1 MPFRFSSTD
10 SHQEASEKKKR
21 IIKNEL
27 KAESSVITKETQK
40 SNTSSL
46 RKVFEENEE
55 ESSVK
60 RKEAEKTKK
69 KESGRIIVIMQE
81 DKKVAH
87 LQGLG
92 PGAGSWKEG
101 SSPPPTSLP
110 SSRTG
115 QAASPPSSS
124 GSQCMVPGS
133 STMEGLSR
141 GFKGACSK
149 SYSMGDN
156 IGTLCGEGKGPFAAS
171 VYTIFVPRKVGG
183 RRQQT
188 VALETDQTNN
198 KA

>member
-1 MPFRFSSTD
+1 M
-10 SHQEASEKKKR
+10 R
-21 IIKNEL
+21 INKNKL
-27 KAESSVITKETQK
+27 KAESLVTIKETQNI
-40 SNTSSL
+40 NTSSL
-46 RKVFEENEE
+46 RKIFEKIENEE

-60 RKEAEKTKK
+60 KKEAEKTKK

-92 PGAGSWKEG
+92 PGAGSWTES

-141 GFKGACSK
+141 GCKGACSK

-171 VYTIFVPRKVGG
+171 VYTNFTTIFG

-188 VALETDQTNN
+188 VALETDQTN
-198 KA
+198 KQA